1 MSAACDTYTDFDLK
15 YCHFF
20 MVFAIF
26 SFYDHFYICQDTL
39 SESPFAHYLNH
50 LCQKFKREKDCLLLL
65 TEVKDSSAVWI

>member
-1 MSAACDTYTDFDLK
+1 
-15 YCHFF
+15 

-39 SESPFAHYLNH
+39 SESPFAHYLNY